1 MLTGRGSAPPLPEQP
16 PLDIH
21 PAPVQRLCP
30 AEPLDLHD
38 GVRMIDH
45 QLVAAA
51 VVCRPD
57 LAPDDAVCPTEE
69 THHDLTIGTVKPGN
83 RGQNRGGGASAI
95 G

>member
-1 MLTGRGSAPPLPEQP
+1 MLTWRGSAPPLPEQP

-30 AEPLDLHD
+30 AEPLDLYD

-51 VVCRPD
+51 IVGRPD
-57 LAPDDAVCPTEE
+57 LAPDYAVRPTEE
-69 THHDLTIGTVKPGN
+69 THHVPTIGTVKPGN
-83 RGQNRGGGASAI
+83 RGQIRGDGAPVL
-95 G
+95 